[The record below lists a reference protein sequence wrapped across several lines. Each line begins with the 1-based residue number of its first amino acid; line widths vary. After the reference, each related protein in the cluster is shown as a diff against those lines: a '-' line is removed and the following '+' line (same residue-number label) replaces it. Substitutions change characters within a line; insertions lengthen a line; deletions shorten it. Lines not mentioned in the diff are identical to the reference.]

1 MKKEYLGID
10 LGSENTVIYSYKQ
23 NRILFQE
30 PTCIALDSRSGQ
42 IKEVGYLASKIEGK
56 TPFPIKI
63 IYPIRRGLVNDDDAL
78 YRYLSSVFHQL
89 HLDLKHNPTTL
100 VLTAPSLCGK
110 TDRKVLIQVAKKL
123 FTKEV
128 FIEPEAKRAALGS
141 CDKAYTPN
149 ATLVRNIG
157 SGVTDTAILSL
168 GEIVSWDTSFIS
180 GDSFSEAIRRY
191 RIQKQHLSIGRKT
204 SSYIKRTIG
213 TLSKSSSNKLIEV
226 KGRDTLTSLPSSIL
240 ISSGEIKNV
249 LAPLADYLV
258 RKVTDVIASV
268 SPELAADLTKTGLT
282 LTGGG
287 ALLSGLKD
295 YFRDA
300 LSIPVHV
307 ADNPE
312 LSVAVG
318 LKNYISHR
326 EGK

>member
-1 MKKEYLGID
+1 M
-10 LGSENTVIYSYKQ
+10 
-23 NRILFQE
+23 
-30 PTCIALDSRSGQ
+30 
-42 IKEVGYLASKIEGK
+42 
-56 TPFPIKI
+56 
-63 IYPIRRGLVNDDDAL
+63 
-78 YRYLSSVFHQL
+78 
-89 HLDLKHNPTTL
+89 
-100 VLTAPSLCGK
+100 
-110 TDRKVLIQVAKKL
+110 
-123 FTKEV
+123 
-128 FIEPEAKRAALGS
+128 
-141 CDKAYTPN
+141 
-149 ATLVRNIG
+149 
-157 SGVTDTAILSL
+157 
-168 GEIVSWDTSFIS
+168 
-180 GDSFSEAIRRY
+180 
-191 RIQKQHLSIGRKT
+191 QKQHLSIGRKT

-287 ALLSGLKD
+287 SLLSGLKD

-312 LSVAVG
+312 LSVAIG